1 MTPPSQTPLLRY
13 RSLALGCVL
22 ACGAAA
28 TGLSPSAD
36 GDIWWHLAAGREMVA
51 RGALLFADPFSV
63 SAGGRP
69 WVDVHWLFQLAV
81 FVVHRAFGLAGLVW
95 AKCALL
101 GLGAALL
108 YLAVEQRRGSWA
120 RGVLVTALV
129 GGLLAARSLLL
140 VRPVIGTL
148 VLLACFF
155 LQLERFGR
163 TGRLRHLWPLPV
175 LQVLWANFQGLSA
188 LGPAVVG
195 AYALAAVAWAVGGA
209 GRRWPFAPEGAVG
222 LSAWARARFL
232 LATLAACGLA
242 TFVTPFGVRGAT
254 LPALLLGRLLPGEHG
269 VFARNVAENLSPF
282 VLEGVSGGELWH
294 FKWSLALLAGSAL
307 IAGRR
312 FKLSHGLLLL
322 GFGGLAALSN
332 RNVLL
337 FYWLGA
343 PILALNVGPA
353 LWRAAALRFRLPGLR
368 VAAALNAMLVVAL
381 FSTAAV
387 AAARESSFSESSPF
401 RVPTESARRLAAL
414 PGGGKVFC
422 ADHHG
427 GYLIWQ
433 LYPRFRPYIDTR
445 LVLRSADEYASYL
458 RLADEPERF
467 EAFQARYGF
476 SYVVLPV
483 LFPERYQRLIA
494 HLYESAEWQLLYTDG
509 SEVLFGRRELSR
521 DVAEQPLTEPG
532 DTERI
537 LAELQ
542 QRYESLP
549 KVHAAARLSLATL
562 HGVLGQFDSAQ
573 RALAGLA
580 TPESRALEARLHFAA
595 GELEVAQQLARRG
608 LAWDHDDV
616 RSLNLMALIAL
627 RRGEADQGLGFL
639 RRALRVRPFDP
650 EATQLLAQL
659 EESGQ

>member
-1 MTPPSQTPLLRY
+1 MTRGLGLHRF
-13 RSLALGCVL
+13 RSHALGAVL

-36 GDIWWHLAAGREMVA
+36 GDIWWHLAAGREMVL
-51 RGALLFADPFSV
+51 RGALLFTDPFSV
-63 SAGGRP
+63 SAAGRP
-69 WVDVHWLFQLAV
+69 WVDVHWLFQLGV
-81 FVVHRAFGLAGLVW
+81 FGVHRAFGLAGLVW

-101 GLGAALL
+101 GLGALLL
-108 YLAVEQRRGSWA
+108 YAAVPPQRGSWA
-120 RGVLVTALV
+120 RGVLVTSLV
-129 GGLLAARSLLL
+129 GGLFAARSLLL

-148 VLLACFF
+148 VLLAFFF

-163 TGRLRHLWPLPV
+163 DGLRRHLWALPL

-195 AYALAAVAWAVGGA
+195 AYAAAGIAWAVAGGP
-209 GRRWPFAPEGAVG
+209 RTWPFANEGTAG
-222 LSAWARARFL
+222 LPAWVRARWL
-232 LATLAACGLA
+232 IATLAACGLA
-242 TFVTPFGVRGAT
+242 SFVTPFGVRGAT
-254 LPALLLGRLLPGEHG
+254 LPALLLERLLPGEHA

-294 FKWSLALLAGSAL
+294 FKWSLALLGVSAL

-312 FKLSHGLLLL
+312 LKLSHALLSI
-322 GFGGLAALSN
+322 GFAGLAALSN

-353 LWRAAALRFRLPGLR
+353 LWRAAALRFRQRGLV
-368 VAAALNAMLVVAL
+368 VAAALNAVLIGAL
-381 FSTAAV
+381 FSTSAV
-387 AAARESSFSESSPF
+387 AASRESRFSEPSPF
-401 RVPTESARRLAAL
+401 RVPVESARRLAAL

-422 ADHHG
+422 ADHQG
-427 GYLIWQ
+427 GYLSWQ
-433 LYPRFRPYIDTR
+433 LYPHFLPYIDTR

-467 EAFQARYGF
+467 EAFQARQRF
-476 SYVVLPV
+476 AYVVLPV

-494 HLYESAEWQLLYTDG
+494 HLYQSAEWKLLYTDG
-509 SEVLFGRRELSR
+509 SEVLFGRRDLTG
-521 DVAEQPLTEPG
+521 DVAEQALTPEST
-532 DTERI
+532 DRI

-542 QRYESLP
+542 QQYGDLP
-549 KVHAAARLSLATL
+549 KAHAAARLSLATL
-562 HGVLGQFDSAQ
+562 HGVLGQFESAG

-580 TPESRALEARLHFAA
+580 TPEARALDARLHFAA
-595 GELEVAQQLARRG
+595 GELDVAQQMAQQG
-608 LAWDHDDV
+608 LSWDHDDV

-627 RRGEADQGLGFL
+627 RRGDASHGLDFL
-639 RRALRVRPFDP
+639 RRALSVRPFDP
-650 EATQLLAQL
+650 EATQLLTQL

>member
-1 MTPPSQTPLLRY
+1 MTPRSDRLRL

-22 ACGAAA
+22 ACGAAL

-63 SAGGRP
+63 SAAGRT

-81 FVVHRAFGLAGLVW
+81 FGLHRAFGLAGLVW

-101 GLGAALL
+101 GLGAWLL

-120 RGVLVTALV
+120 RGVLLTSLV

-148 VLLACFF
+148 VLLAFYF

-163 TGRLRHLWPLPV
+163 DGRVRNLWPLP
-175 LQVLWANFQGLSA
+175 LAQVLWANFQGLSA
-188 LGPAVVG
+188 LGPALVG
-195 AYALAAVAWAVGGA
+195 AYAVAAIAWAVGGA
-209 GRRWPFAPEGAVG
+209 ARSWPFAPEGAVS
-222 LSAWARARFL
+222 LQPWKRARWL
-232 LATLAACGLA
+232 VATLVACGVA
-242 TFVTPFGVRGAT
+242 TLVTPFGLRGAT
-254 LPALLLGRLLPGEHG
+254 LPALLLGRLLPGEHD

-294 FKWSLALLAGSAL
+294 FKWSLALFAASAL
-307 IAGRR
+307 IAGRH
-312 FKLSHGLLLL
+312 FKLSHALLLL
-322 GFGGLAALSN
+322 GLAGLAALSN

-353 LWRAAALRFRLPGLR
+353 LWRAAARRFRHRGLQI
-368 VAAALNAMLVVAL
+368 AAALNALLVGAL

-387 AAARESSFSESSPF
+387 AAARESRLAEPSPF
-401 RVPTESARRLAAL
+401 RVPAMSARRLAAL
-414 PGGGKVFC
+414 PGDGKVFC

-445 LVLRSADEYASYL
+445 LVLRTADEYATYL

-467 EAFQARYGF
+467 DAFQARHGF
-476 SYVVLPV
+476 AYVVLPV

-494 HLYESAEWQLLYTDG
+494 HLYQSAEWKLLYTDG
-509 SEVLFGRRELSR
+509 SEVLFGRRDLTR
-521 DVAEQPLTEPG
+521 DVAEQPLTEAS
-532 DTERI
+532 DTERT
-537 LAELQ
+537 LAELR
-542 QRYESLP
+542 QRYDGLP

-562 HGVLGQFDSAQ
+562 HGALGQFDSAR
-573 RALAGLA
+573 RALAGLD
-580 TPESRALEARLHFAA
+580 TPEARALSARLHFAA
-595 GELEVAQQLARRG
+595 GELDAAQQMARQG

-627 RRGEADQGLGFL
+627 RRGEANQGLGFL
-639 RRALRVRPFDP
+639 RRALSVRPFDP
-650 EATQLLAQL
+650 EATQLLAKL

>member
-1 MTPPSQTPLLRY
+1 MTPRSDRLRL

-22 ACGAAA
+22 ACGAAL

-63 SAGGRP
+63 SAAGRT

-81 FVVHRAFGLAGLVW
+81 FGLHRAFGLAGLVW

-101 GLGAALL
+101 GLGAWLL

-120 RGVLVTALV
+120 RGVLLTSLV

-148 VLLACFF
+148 VLLAFYF

-163 TGRLRHLWPLPV
+163 DGRVRNLWPLP
-175 LQVLWANFQGLSA
+175 LAQVLWANFQGLSA
-188 LGPAVVG
+188 LGPALVG
-195 AYALAAVAWAVGGA
+195 AYAVAAIAWTVGGA
-209 GRRWPFAPEGAVG
+209 ARSWPFAPEGAVS
-222 LSAWARARFL
+222 LQPWKRARWL
-232 LATLAACGLA
+232 VATLVACGVA
-242 TFVTPFGVRGAT
+242 TLVTPFGLRGAT
-254 LPALLLGRLLPGEHG
+254 LPALLLGRLLPGEHD

-294 FKWSLALLAGSAL
+294 FKWSLALFAASAL
-307 IAGRR
+307 IAGRH
-312 FKLSHGLLLL
+312 FKLSHALLLL
-322 GFGGLAALSN
+322 GLAGLAALSN

-353 LWRAAALRFRLPGLR
+353 LWRAAARRFRHRGLQI
-368 VAAALNAMLVVAL
+368 AAALNALLVGAL

-387 AAARESSFSESSPF
+387 AAARESRLAEPSPF
-401 RVPTESARRLAAL
+401 RVPAMSARRLAAL
-414 PGGGKVFC
+414 PGDGKVFC

-445 LVLRSADEYASYL
+445 LVLRTADEYATYL

-467 EAFQARYGF
+467 DAFQARHGF
-476 SYVVLPV
+476 AYVVLPV

-494 HLYESAEWQLLYTDG
+494 HLYQSAEWKLLYTDG
-509 SEVLFGRRELSR
+509 SEVLFGRRDLTR
-521 DVAEQPLTEPG
+521 DVAEQPLTEAS
-532 DTERI
+532 DTERT
-537 LAELQ
+537 LAELR
-542 QRYESLP
+542 QRYDGSP

-562 HGVLGQFDSAQ
+562 HGALGQFDSAR
-573 RALAGLA
+573 RALAGLD
-580 TPESRALEARLHFAA
+580 TPEARALSARLHFAA
-595 GELEVAQQLARRG
+595 GELDAAQQMARQG

-627 RRGEADQGLGFL
+627 RRGEANQGLGFL
-639 RRALRVRPFDP
+639 RRALSVRPFDP
-650 EATQLLAQL
+650 EATQLLAKL

>member
-1 MTPPSQTPLLRY
+1 MMLRSNLPRL
-13 RSLALGCVL
+13 RSLALCCALV
-22 ACGAAA
+22 CGVAA

-63 SAGGRP
+63 SAEGRP

-81 FVVHRAFGLAGLVW
+81 FGLHRAFGLAGLVW

-101 GLGAALL
+101 AVGGLLL
-108 YLAVEQRRGSWA
+108 ALAVEQRRGSWA
-120 RGVLVTALV
+120 RGVLLTSLV

-148 VLLACFF
+148 VLLAFYF

-163 TGRLRHLWPLPV
+163 DGRLRHLWPLPLAQIV
-175 LQVLWANFQGLSA
+175 WANFQGLSA
-188 LGPAVVG
+188 LGPALVG
-195 AYALAAVAWAVGGA
+195 AYAAAAIAWAAGGA
-209 GRRWPFAPEGAVG
+209 ARTWPFAAEGSVG
-222 LSAWARARFL
+222 LAPWTRARWL
-232 LATLAACGLA
+232 IATLGACAVA

-254 LPALLLGRLLPGEHG
+254 LPALLLGRLLPGGHD

-294 FKWSLALLAGSAL
+294 FKWSLALFAASAL
-307 IAGRR
+307 VAGRR
-312 FKLSHGLLLL
+312 LRLSHALILL
-322 GFGGLAALSN
+322 GFAGLAALSN

-343 PILALNVGPA
+343 PILAINVGPV
-353 LWRAAALRFRLPGLR
+353 LWRAVALRFRLHGLR
-368 VAAALNAMLVVAL
+368 IAAASNAVLVFVL
-381 FSTAAV
+381 FSTSAV
-387 AAARESSFSESSPF
+387 AAARESRLAEPSPF
-401 RVPTESARRLAAL
+401 RVPASSAARLAAM
-414 PGGGKVFC
+414 PEGGKVFC

-427 GYLIWQ
+427 GYLIWT

-445 LVLRSADEYASYL
+445 LVLRSADEYATYL

-467 EAFQARYGF
+467 DAFQARHGF
-476 SYVVLPV
+476 AYVVLPV

-494 HLYESAEWQLLYTDG
+494 HLYESGEWKLLYTDG
-509 SEVLFGRRELSR
+509 SEVLFGRRDLTR
-521 DVAEQPLTEPG
+521 DVAEQRLAEAS
-532 DTERI
+532 DAEHI
-537 LAELQ
+537 LLELQ
-542 QRYESLP
+542 QRYGGLP

-562 HGVLGQFDSAQ
+562 LGALGQFEPAR

-580 TPESRALEARLHFAA
+580 TPEARALGARLHFAA
-595 GELEVAQQLARRG
+595 GDLDAAQKIARQG
-608 LAWDHDDV
+608 LASDRDDV

-627 RRGEADQGLGFL
+627 RRGEASQGLGFL
-639 RRALRVRPFDP
+639 RRALSVRPFDP
-650 EATQLLAQL
+650 EATQLLDKL